1 MRSNSGNNLLTNF
14 IIFWLFFYVL
24 FAERFVLKIET
35 GGKGIVSIPALIS
48 FLLVFYILLKSKGK
62 ALEVFKSKFFIH
74 WWPFVILTV
83 LFPILGVLLTN
94 YPLRTMLNLNVLSE
108 ISFVVLGYW
117 VSKRIDSWEFI
128 FSKYLVVAITAE
140 FLYSVFQ
147 LLYRIGYI
155 HGYLW
160 EVFASWDLISQ
171 QYYASPIFGRSIG
184 TFVNPNTLGFWAI
197 TVFGL
202 SLYLTK
208 GWLKYLSLI
217 LSFFTL
223 ILSQSRG
230 CLFGLIFAI
239 GIILIFKLLT
249 FKKISFTQFL
259 KGYIFFMIV
268 MFIMIFIVKLDLVNN
283 VAFERFKSGIEVF
296 LYGVSADQNFLTRV
310 EVWKQSLGLFKKY
323 PLGTFG
329 PPELILGTAVDNDW
343 VRLLLQGGIIYVAS
357 FLIMIFAGIL
367 IPKSTG
373 SKGVG
378 KFLFYM
384 SLTLPVVAISET
396 PTIYIPMAIYW
407 FGLGLFLQKKSS

>member
-1 MRSNSGNNLLTNF
+1 MRSKSGNNLLTNF

-62 ALEVFKSKFFIH
+62 ALEVFKSKFFIY

-108 ISFVVLGYW
+108 ISFVVVGYW
-117 VSKRIDSWEFI
+117 VSKRMGFWESI
-128 FSKYLVVAITAE
+128 FSKYLVVAIIVE
-140 FLYSVFQ
+140 FLYSFFQ
-147 LLYRIGYI
+147 LLYRIGYF

-160 EVFASWDLISQ
+160 EIFASWDLISQ
-171 QYYASPIFGRSIG
+171 QLYASPIFGRSIG
-184 TFVNPNTLGFWAI
+184 TFVNPNILGFWAI

-230 CLFGLIFAI
+230 CLFGLLFAI
-239 GIILIFKLLT
+239 GIILIFNLLT

-259 KGYIFFMIV
+259 SGYIFFMVV
-268 MFIMIFIVKLDLVNN
+268 MFVMIFIVKLDLVSY
-283 VAFERFKSGIEVF
+283 VAFERFKSGIGVF

-310 EVWKQSLGLFKKY
+310 EVWKQSLRLFKKY

-343 VRLLLQGGIIYVAS
+343 IRLLLQGGIIYVAS

-373 SKGVG
+373 SKVG
-378 KFLFYM
+378 KFLLYM

-407 FGLGLFLQKKSS
+407 FGLGLFLQKNSS